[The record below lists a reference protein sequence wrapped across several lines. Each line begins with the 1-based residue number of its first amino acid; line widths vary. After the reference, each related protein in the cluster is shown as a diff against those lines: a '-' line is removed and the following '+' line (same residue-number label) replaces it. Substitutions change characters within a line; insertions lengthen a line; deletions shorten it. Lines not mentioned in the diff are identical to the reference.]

1 MDTYQKNRNN
11 SGESILDLAIGAV
24 KRVAAWLAYWALVVY
39 YALRSPALPWKDKA
53 KIIAA
58 LAYLLL
64 PFDILPDAIPV
75 VFGRFAAVIGP
86 NVQESPVRHASEFR
100 LAFFRRSCPC
110 HFPEPC
116 IGSGKVQTA
125 SAVFQTPFNES
136 LTIHLRI
143 AAAQVLEPGPGK
155 LIG

>member
-1 MDTYQKNRNN
+1 MDKYQKNMNY
-11 SGESILDLAIGAV
+11 SGESILDWVIGTV

-75 VFGRFAAVIGP
+75 VGVIDDAAILWAVL
-86 NVQESPVRHASEFR
+86 R
-100 LAFFRRSCPC
+100 LLVGIDDSIKAQAAERLRRWS
-110 HFPEPC
+110 
-116 IGSGKVQTA
+116 
-125 SAVFQTPFNES
+125 
-136 LTIHLRI
+136 
-143 AAAQVLEPGPGK
+143 
-155 LIG
+155 